1 MRASGESL
9 PVLAVC
15 PGSCRC
21 DVRGGRVVSLVSI
34 STCGKFM
41 GRGEV
46 KGEVT

>member
-1 MRASGESL
+1 MREPGESL

-15 PGSCRC
+15 PGSRRC
-21 DVRGGRVVSLVSI
+21 GVRGGRVVSLLSI

-46 KGEVT
+46 KCE